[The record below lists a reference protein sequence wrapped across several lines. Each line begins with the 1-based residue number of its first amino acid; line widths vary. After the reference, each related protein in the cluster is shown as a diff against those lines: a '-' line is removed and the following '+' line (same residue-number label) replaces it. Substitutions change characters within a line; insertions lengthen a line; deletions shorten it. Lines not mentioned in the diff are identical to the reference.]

1 MAIEINDALIT
12 QWEPKIQKM
21 LYNTSV
27 IGYSREDLEQE
38 LRISIIKAAKGF
50 NEDKGVIFH
59 TYLHT
64 AMINTIRTLIS
75 KAQRRLETQSLDA
88 FNEETQMHSEKILK
102 ALMDPSDNFE
112 PVVIKDMLDQYTLS
126 HLEHRFL
133 KLRMEGLTMDEIS
146 DILDESAYR
155 IRQGI
160 RSTVG
165 DLEYAETFN

>member
-1 MAIEINDALIT
+1 M
-12 QWEPKIQKM
+12 Q
-21 LYNTSV
+21 
-27 IGYSREDLEQE
+27 
-38 LRISIIKAAKGF
+38 
-50 NEDKGVIFH
+50 
-59 TYLHT
+59 
-64 AMINTIRTLIS
+64 
-75 KAQRRLETQSLDA
+75 
-88 FNEETQMHSEKILK
+88 SEKILK
-102 ALMDPSDNFE
+102 ALMDPSDNLE

>member
-88 FNEETQMHSEKILK
+88 FNEETQMQSEKILK
-102 ALMDPSDNFE
+102 ALMDPSDNLE